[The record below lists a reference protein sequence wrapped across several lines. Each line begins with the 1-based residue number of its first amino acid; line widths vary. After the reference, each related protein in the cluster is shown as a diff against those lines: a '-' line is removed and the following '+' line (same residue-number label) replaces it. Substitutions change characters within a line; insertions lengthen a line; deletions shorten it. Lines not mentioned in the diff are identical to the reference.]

1 MSQLAIFTAPKPF
14 TNPHIRTIQR
24 NAIRSWKAL
33 GDAVEVW
40 LVGDEDGVA
49 QTAIEFGVG
58 FIPDV
63 QRNSSGTPRIDS
75 IFNMVR
81 GKSDAPFICYVNA
94 DILLFPDLLQTLQRV
109 SGDYER
115 FLLIGQR
122 WDASITTELA
132 IKPGWH
138 EQFVPEAMKKAVLH
152 TAVGSD
158 YFVFPRNEYK
168 DIPAFAVGRAG
179 WDNWMIYKGRVEQ
192 IAVIDATSAI
202 TVIHQNHDFSHF
214 PDGKI
219 HRMQP
224 ETMEN
229 LDLAGGRHT
238 VYSLYD
244 ASHKIVNGIVQRIR
258 LNRWKLMRE
267 ISIFPSV
274 TLHWP
279 WLARITYVLFN
290 PRRAARDWRQDGELR
305 RAAKEALNE
314 KRSESN

>member
-1 MSQLAIFTAPKPF
+1 MNQLAIFTAPKPF

-33 GDAVEVW
+33 GEAVEVW
-40 LVGDEDGVA
+40 LVGNEEGVA
-49 QTAIEFGVG
+49 ETAQEFGVG
-58 FIPDV
+58 YIPDV
-63 QRNSSGTPRIDS
+63 KRNNSGTPRIDS
-75 IFNMVR
+75 IFNIVR
-81 GKSDAPFICYVNA
+81 EKSNTPYLCYVNA
-94 DILLFPDLLQTLQRV
+94 DILLFPDLLQTLEKVREQ
-109 SGDYER
+109 YQR

-132 IKPGWH
+132 ITPGWH
-138 EQFVPEAMKKAVLH
+138 EEFIPGIMKTAVLH

-158 YFVFPRNEYK
+158 YFVFPRGEYE

-192 IAVIDATSAI
+192 IAVIDSSNAI

-214 PDGKI
+214 PNGKI

-224 ETMEN
+224 ESVDN

-238 VYSLYD
+238 VFSLYD
-244 ASHKIVNGIVQRIR
+244 SNYKINNGNIERIR
-258 LNRWKLMRE
+258 LNRWKLARE

-279 WLARITYVLFN
+279 WLARITYAFFN
-290 PRRAARDWRQDGELR
+290 PRRSLRDWRADGELR
-305 RAAKEALNE
+305 RASRGNE
-314 KRSESN
+314 K

>member
-33 GDAVEVW
+33 GDTVEVW

-49 QTAIEFGVG
+49 QTAEKFGVG
-58 FIPDV
+58 YIPDV

-81 GKSDAPFICYVNA
+81 EKSSAPYMCYVNA
-94 DILLFPDLLQTLQRV
+94 DILLFPDLLQTLERV
-109 SGDYER
+109 RSNFER

-122 WDASITTELA
+122 WDTSITTELV
-132 IKPGWH
+132 INPGWH
-138 EQFVPEAMKKAVLH
+138 TEFIPRIMETAVLH

-158 YFVFPRNEYK
+158 YFVFPRDEYK

-219 HRMQP
+219 HRLQP
-224 ETMEN
+224 ESVEN

-238 VYSLYD
+238 VFTLYD
-244 ASHKIVNGIVQRIR
+244 ANYKINNEKVPRIR

-290 PRRAARDWRQDGELR
+290 PRRAARDWRQDGERR

>member
-1 MSQLAIFTAPKPF
+1 MSQLAVFTAPKPF

-33 GDAVEVW
+33 GNTVEVW

-49 QTAIEFGVG
+49 ETAEEFGVG

-63 QRNSSGTPRIDS
+63 RRNNSGTPRIDS
-75 IFNMVR
+75 IFNKVR
-81 GKSDAPFICYVNA
+81 EKSSAPYMCYVNA
-94 DILLFPDLLQTLQRV
+94 DILLFPDLLQTLERV
-109 SGDYER
+109 TSEFAR

-122 WDASITTELA
+122 WDASITTELS
-132 IKPGWH
+132 INSGWH
-138 EQFVPEAMKKAVLH
+138 VEFIPQTMKTAVLH

-158 YFVFPRNEYK
+158 YFVFPRDDYK

-192 IAVIDATSAI
+192 IAVIDATNSI

-224 ETMEN
+224 ESVEN

-238 VYSLYD
+238 VFTLYD
-244 ASHKIVNGIVQRIR
+244 ANYKINNGKVQRIG

-274 TLHWP
+274 TLRWP
-279 WLARITYVLFN
+279 WLARITYALFN
-290 PRRAARDWRQDGELR
+290 PRRAARDWRQDGERR
-305 RAAKEALNE
+305 RAAKEAINE